1 MWEKIS
7 AITRI
12 AAIASLVLSGSI
24 GAAAALELITA
35 REAALPDAAG
45 INLKLGFRG
54 VSRGPKVLVVSPA
67 PDAGLVRSPLNLL
80 LKFETHA
87 GAIIEPQFVKLIY
100 LKNPAIN
107 LTQRVGH
114 LIKADGIEVNN
125 ADVPPGTHF
134 IRVEVKDSAGRL
146 GSTIFALMVAD

>member
-1 MWEKIS
+1 
-7 AITRI
+7 
-12 AAIASLVLSGSI
+12 
-24 GAAAALELITA
+24 
-35 REAALPDAAG
+35 
-45 INLKLGFRG
+45 
-54 VSRGPKVLVVSPA
+54 VLVVSPA
-67 PDAGLVRSPLNLL
+67 PGAGLVRSPLNLL
-80 LKFETHA
+80 LKFETHG
-87 GAIIEPQFVKLIY
+87 GAVIEPQFVKLIY